1 PEIST
6 GNFVVPSFFR
16 KPTTSRFLILLAM
29 LCSLWLFAGKAA
41 QAQTFLSNFR
51 FTSIT
56 PVSISLAWDTDSSGP
71 FTVILQTADSITIR
85 SETATSASHTFYSLT
100 PATRYRFVVQNQGVF
115 LIQFVGPVRTTA
127 VGQTFSVGAPGNLVA
142 TVEFE
147 GCLRNGVS
155 VERHRVT
162 YSTNS
167 GLTSLP
173 SDGWLFSATAG
184 DVVTIVMT
192 RLTGD
197 LRPVIRFYDPT
208 VTGFIGRYD
217 HGGGATAQVSSYSI
231 PTTGIYTILSG
242 TDGHS
247 HNTEDGNF
255 RLTLTWNSGTPGT
268 VSNCVRLPSGGGSG
282 GGSGGSGGGKSK
294 PRVTQPKPSH
304 EERADRDRQQ
314 LRDKHGIEFVA
325 PDFVSPKK
333 LDDNC
338 GYRDELKRLP
348 CSSAI
353 NLNDGD
359 PHNQLINSDNP
370 VDICFNKKNGFLA
383 IIKTGVP
390 ETLEALDTC
399 WDSDNNKT
407 CARVASEGT
416 VVLVDHSEP
425 TSTDWFYKELGGRT
439 ISRSRC
445 LSDPPPDIQV
455 SPPVQQPVDQP
466 APVDPQPAKVAPPGK
481 YCARP
486 GDSCYRIAQNYFP
499 DVQNPNAKLQKL
511 QELNP
516 GKCYSG
522 YNLLIGEK
530 LNVPLPPETE
540 TPSETTDTGIEIV
553 RHGPDV
559 TYTQL
564 KNTDGAIDS
573 ATIGNQEVIDLGVID
588 AIEFAGTDIEEGVS
602 VCFPEKGKV
611 LISHSSDSTSYALWP
626 SSATQDG
633 KTCTV
638 VNRHAKLVLVSDTDK
653 SFYTYDQRELALLS
667 RLPYLTTQV
676 ADSIMLRSLKVGCTN
691 QLDLFKAHRLRFRSG
706 QIDSEK
712 FVSSTLG
719 LIGGCFVSSAAG
731 GVPGAEH
738 VFAMKDALEVAE
750 MADDFLV
757 SIDKIEYLSDYIDRP
772 AETGLELRLKQLY
785 EKGVISRDE
794 YLTAKIAKLN
804 SEENVATY
812 LRDRFVDLLET
823 GIESL
828 PIGDTVKQFFSGIVD
843 QLKSDVADTFLKA
856 IEDLVNHDLF
866 PLVIS
871 LSPDDGF
878 FEFKAH
884 EDLIVS
890 AMMAVAGED
899 SIDTVADLLTWTPV
913 GPTEAT
919 FFLLGEGAVQY
930 SFKWGKFKDQCR
942 IFDKARNAIPV
953 RTSPDVNSDS
963 LGTLLIDHRVFANGV
978 VMRDGEKWYQVTGYQ
993 SSHER
998 GAVGLAPLIGGAN
1011 AKFEPAYV
1019 KADWVEE
1026 NGTCSDIDE

>member
-1 PEIST
+1 
-6 GNFVVPSFFR
+6 
-16 KPTTSRFLILLAM
+16 M
-29 LCSLWLFAGKAA
+29 LWLFAAMAPHGGIV

-51 FTSIT
+51 ATSIT

-115 LIQFVGPVRTTA
+115 LIQFVGPIRTTA
-127 VGQTFSVGAPGNLVA
+127 LGQTFSVGSPGNLVA

-192 RLTGD
+192 RLDGD

-231 PTTGIYTILSG
+231 PSTGIYTILSG

-294 PRVTQPKPSH
+294 PKVTAPKPSH

-338 GYRDELKRLP
+338 GYRAELKRLP
-348 CSSAI
+348 CSSAV

-359 PHNQLINSDNP
+359 PNNQLINSDNP

-466 APVDPQPAKVAPPGK
+466 APIDPQPAQADGSITHVVRG
-481 YCARP
+481 
-486 GDSCYRIAQNYFP
+486 GESCYRIAQSYFP
-499 DVQNPNAKLQKL
+499 DVQNPNAKLDRL
-511 QELNP
+511 RELNP
-516 GKCYSG
+516 GKCHSG
-522 YNLLIGEK
+522 YVLQVGEQLKIRDKTVPDPSDVPEPQPPFIEEIGSDDVDLGADIDIEVIGAVK
-530 LNVPLPPETE
+530 I
-540 TPSETTDTGIEIV
+540 TPQPGQEDAKFNTLHCFKQEGIPVFLDANNNRKTIDAFKRGSETCVIIDS
-553 RHGPDV
+553 
-559 TYTQL
+559 
-564 KNTDGAIDS
+564 TDGA
-573 ATIGNQEVIDLGVID
+573 
-588 AIEFAGTDIEEGVS
+588 GTV
-602 VCFPEKGKV
+602 
-611 LISHSSDSTSYALWP
+611 
-626 SSATQDG
+626 
-633 KTCTV
+633 
-638 VNRHAKLVLVSDTDK
+638 
-653 SFYTYDQRELALLS
+653 ALLPS
-667 RLPYLTTQV
+667 NFNSLLLWAETADLKDRLFEG
-676 ADSIMLRSLKVGCTN
+676 AEEASEA
-691 QLDLFKAHRLRFRSG
+691 FSG
-706 QIDSEK
+706 GFLIGLGS
-712 FVSSTLG
+712 G
-719 LIGGCFVSSAAG
+719 LIGI
-731 GVPGAEH
+731 GVEH
-738 VFAMKDALEVAE
+738 LPVT
-750 MADDFLV
+750 
-757 SIDKIEYLSDYIDRP
+757 
-772 AETGLELRLKQLY
+772 TGLKPGEAKQAALYFDQLGKQL
-785 EKGVISRDE
+785 ELLSGVGADLATINWDE
-794 YLTAKIAKLN
+794 VEATIWDLAEVFVKVGVSTGLTHLGKHLGHAICTKLAIATAGALAP
-804 SEENVATY
+804 S
-812 LRDRFVDLLET
+812 
-823 GIESL
+823 I
-828 PIGDTVKQFFSGIVD
+828 PICGVVGSGVGSGIAHVLIKAYD
-843 QLKSDVADTFLKA
+843 ERESIAAFIKDTAFFMNEAASIASKTISD
-856 IEDLVNHDLF
+856 I
-866 PLVIS
+866 
-871 LSPDDGF
+871 
-878 FEFKAH
+878 
-884 EDLIVS
+884 
-890 AMMAVAGED
+890 
-899 SIDTVADLLTWTPV
+899 
-913 GPTEAT
+913 
-919 FFLLGEGAVQY
+919 
-930 SFKWGKFKDQCR
+930 
-942 IFDKARNAIPV
+942 ARNAYAKSQEAFDIALEKGEEAAQEFLA
-953 RTSPDVNSDS
+953 REDVQRVIATHETYVFMAKRAAGEAKEEVDAVYDS
-963 LGTLLIDHRVFANGV
+963 LTSKDLSLLDKVRILGEISLEVKKLPIRVVASATSEFLNIA
-978 VMRDGEKWYQVTGYQ
+978 GYQ
-993 SSHER
+993 SISTEQECKATTPAGVNFR
-998 GAVGLAPLIGGAN
+998 WLPPTNILTTAIPRKGSIPAGNTLEVLGRTDNWVQVVRNGQVGWISAD
-1011 AKFEPAYV
+1011 YV
-1019 KADWVEE
+1019 NTQGDCA
-1026 NGTCSDIDE
+1026 